1 MEKTLLVNQ
10 YKATAFPIEKTTT
23 ADTIVKMYFI
33 KFVTFL
39 FWFWFFE
46 KMTQNKQNCEAA
58 TASAKAILP
67 EEVRL
72 LPKIKE

>member
-39 FWFWFFE
+39 F
-46 KMTQNKQNCEAA
+46 
-58 TASAKAILP
+58 
-67 EEVRL
+67 
-72 LPKIKE
+72 